1 MGVIGYRVGLDL
13 ADWRILRD
21 FLILRVDSVKLGSA
35 VFHSAQSNAF
45 SCSKMLY
52 TISGAVSQVAFS
64 FIWVNKRQIGQRGQE
79 KSLLVR
85 KLL

>member
-21 FLILRVDSVKLGSA
+21 FLVLRVDSVKLGSA

-45 SCSKMLY
+45 SCSKMLRNFLLRGEPRESNGPRNWHEGKK
-52 TISGAVSQVAFS
+52 ISG
-64 FIWVNKRQIGQRGQE
+64 
-79 KSLLVR
+79 
-85 KLL
+85 